1 MQKFL
6 SFLLLFVVDFVSTS
20 ERLEQP
26 TEVQVELQ
34 KLPDDYWYVPALS
47 DDERA
52 EFKKLI
58 DRITEDV
65 LSGKNENEAEKVYNS
80 RRKCVSMTLVIAR
93 KPNERAGQQM
103 VAKTW
108 RCLCLFK

>member
-1 MQKFL
+1 MLMFL
-6 SFLLLFVVDFVSTS
+6 SFLLLFVIDFVSTS

-26 TEVQVELQ
+26 TEVQAKLQ
-34 KLPDDYWYVPALS
+34 KLPDDYWYFPALS

-65 LSGKNENEAEKVYNS
+65 LSGKNENEAEKVSN
-80 RRKCVSMTLVIAR
+80 
-93 KPNERAGQQM
+93 
-103 VAKTW
+103 
-108 RCLCLFK
+108 

>member
-6 SFLLLFVVDFVSTS
+6 SFLLLFVIDFVSTS

-26 TEVQVELQ
+26 TKVQPKLQ
-34 KLPDDYWYVPALS
+34 KLPDDYWYFPALS

-65 LSGKNENEAEKVYNS
+65 LSGKNENEAEKVY
-80 RRKCVSMTLVIAR
+80 RFEI
-93 KPNERAGQQM
+93 
-103 VAKTW
+103 
-108 RCLCLFK
+108 